1 MNKLD
6 VLAFAAHPDDTELS
20 CSGTLAALVK
30 QGLNVGVADLTR
42 GEMGSRGTP
51 DIRLKEAKKAA
62 KIIGLSARDNLGLP
76 DTELK
81 NIRDNHLPIIQTI
94 RTYRPQICLITAPE
108 DRHPDHGHA
117 TNLLIDAIF
126 YSGLVKIETRN
137 KDRKLQETHRPAH
150 VLHYMQDT
158 PFNPDFIFDISDTID
173 IKEEAIKAF
182 SSQFNVDDPGD
193 EPETY
198 ISDPSFFDAL
208 RARAKQMGHLG
219 GFEYGE
225 GFLYQKKPFPVKDF
239 SFLMKTN
246 PKR

>member
-1 MNKLD
+1 MKKLD

-20 CSGTLAALVK
+20 CAGTLAALVR
-30 QGLNVGVADLTR
+30 QGLKVGVADLTR

-51 DIRLKEAKKAA
+51 KLRLKEAEKAA
-62 KIIGLSARDNLGLP
+62 EIIGLSERVNLGLP
-76 DTELK
+76 DTQLSNTRE
-81 NIRDNHLPIIQTI
+81 NQLPIIQTI
-94 RTYRPQICLITAPE
+94 REYRPHICLITAPE

-117 TNLLIDAIF
+117 TKLLTDAIF
-126 YSGLVKIETRN
+126 YSGLIKIETRG
-137 KDRKLQETHRPAH
+137 KDRKQQEPHRPSH

-158 PFNPDFIFDISDTID
+158 PFNPDFVFDISDTIE

-182 SSQFNVDDPGD
+182 SSQFNVADPGD

-208 RARAKQMGHLG
+208 RARAKQVGHLG
-219 GFEYGE
+219 GYDFGE
-225 GFLYQKKPFPVKDF
+225 GFLYQKKPFPIDDLA
-239 SFLMKTN
+239 FLMKTA

>member
-1 MNKLD
+1 MKKLD

-20 CSGTLAALVK
+20 CAGTLAVLIK

-51 DIRLKEAKKAA
+51 DMRLKEAKKAA
-62 KIIGLSARDNLGLP
+62 EIIGLSVRDNLGLP

-81 NIRDNHLPIIQTI
+81 NIRENHLPIIQTI
-94 RTYRPQICLITAPE
+94 RKYRPHICLITAPE

-117 TNLLIDAIF
+117 TKLLTDAIY
-126 YSGLVKIETRN
+126 YSGLVMIET
-137 KDRKLQETHRPAH
+137 KDENRQIQETHRPAH

-158 PFNPDFIFDISDTID
+158 PFNPDFIFDISNTIE

-182 SSQFNVDDPGD
+182 STQFNVEDAGD

-198 ISDPSFFDAL
+198 ISDPSFFVAL
-208 RARAKQMGHLG
+208 RARAKLMGHLG
-219 GFEYGE
+219 GFDYGE

-239 SFLMKTN
+239 SFLMETS